1 MKTLKRLF
9 AGAGITAIALSSLP
23 AQAAPPPS
31 VFKDTLGNVYVISG
45 VNYGDKVKV
54 ELAGVP
60 LQKKVRAGA
69 CGQISIHTSLSMPS
83 VGTHVTVSGK
93 AIDLTTIAAGAGT
106 EKCTTTTGAFTP
118 PVTQS
123 YKDTKGKYILVGYT
137 AGTQYDVI
145 YSDLPSYFNVA
156 VNHCAFASVKAS
168 AAHPLSGSFKINGT
182 TYSASTL
189 TVADPPLCK
198 RQGTGYEKLIP
209 ATWQ

>member
-1 MKTLKRLF
+1 MTTLKRLF
-9 AGAGITAIALSSLP
+9 AGAAITAIALSSLP

-69 CGQISIHTSLSMPS
+69 CGQLSIHTSLSMPS
-83 VGTHVTVSGK
+83 VGTHVTVNGT
-93 AIDLTTIAAGAGT
+93 AINLSSIATATGT
-106 EKCTTTTGAFTP
+106 VKCTATTGAFTP
-118 PVTQS
+118 PVSQS
-123 YKDTKGKYILVGYT
+123 YKDAKGKYILVGYT
-137 AGTQYDVI
+137 PGTQYDVT
-145 YSDLPSYFNVA
+145 YSDLPAYFNVA
-156 VNHCAFASVKAS
+156 VNHCAFATVKATS
-168 AAHPLSGSFKINGT
+168 THPLSGSFKINGT
-182 TYSASTL
+182 SYNSSTL

-198 RQGTGYEKLIP
+198 RQGTSYVKLVP

>member
-23 AQAAPPPS
+23 AQAVTPPS
-31 VFKDTLGNVYVISG
+31 VFKDSLGNVYVISG

-93 AIDLTTIAAGAGT
+93 AIDLTTITASSGT

-137 AGTQYDVI
+137 AGTQYDVT
-145 YSDLPSYFNVA
+145 YTDVPAYFNVA
-156 VNHCAFASVKAS
+156 VNHCAFATVKTT
-168 AAHPLSGSFKINGT
+168 AAHPVSGSIKINGT
-182 TYSASTL
+182 AYDTSTL